1 MRLALTFY
9 SVLKMP
15 INDVVSCGVDAENA
29 GQDRRLLRHQV
40 GDMEKLWRMCA

>member
-15 INDVVSCGVDAENA
+15 IADIISGGIEAENA
-29 GQDRRLLRHQV
+29 GFDEVLRL
-40 GDMEKLWRMCA
+40 G